1 MQYSKSINS
10 VNITDLENILKA
22 DSLNIAVLEQL
33 ALLCLENDQERK
45 FLNLLDKNKM
55 LSHTDDFYQSIGLV
69 YLRRSEFEK
78 SIFYLKKIIQKN
90 PEAFEAL
97 VNIGLAFA
105 SLNKFND
112 ALTYFERAM
121 SLNEYSEELYYN
133 IGLIHDKNNNFLEAT
148 QFYEKAI
155 AINPNFVEAWINL
168 GVCNF
173 EIFEYEKSIKCYSQA
188 KKINPQVVDIWI
200 NEAFVYKAIF
210 RRDLALASLENALAI
225 NPQSLD
231 AMTLVA
237 DIALESANY
246 SLASNYYKKII
257 QCNKKQPFIYGLLMH
272 CNMMQCNWD
281 GYFENKK
288 SIEDGVLSGESITPP
303 FPFIAFTDS
312 PQLQLKS
319 SKIWAESKYSKDR
332 MHLRV
337 NSVKTKIKIAYF
349 SSDFY
354 NHATTSLLGDVLK
367 NHDKEIFD
375 IYLFSFS
382 IFSDEISIELE
393 KHCTQIFKINDKN
406 DSFVINLSRDLQ
418 LDIAVDLKGYTQFS
432 RPQIFACGIAP
443 IQINFL
449 GYPGTMG
456 CDFIDFIIADQ
467 FLIPPGMIAFYEEK
481 VVYLPD
487 CYQPNNEITLGLN
500 TPSTKFDRVYFEL
513 PEDSFIFASF
523 NSSYKI
529 TPEVFDSWIR
539 ILEGTKNSIL
549 WILVNNSEAE
559 INLQN
564 YAASKGFDYQGRI
577 LFCRPVKKDLHVF
590 RLNCVDLHLD
600 TFPCN
605 GHTTTS
611 DAIRVGLPVI
621 TISGNTF
628 ASRVSGSLLTCLGLH
643 QLIANDIN
651 HYEEMAIAYA
661 SNQADFCSLKKKL
674 IHSLSNTSLFMPKVY
689 AKNLEA
695 IFSSLVIKS
704 HSLLE

>member
-1 MQYSKSINS
+1 
-10 VNITDLENILKA
+10 VNISDLENILKE
-22 DSLNIAVLEQL
+22 DSSNIVAIELL
-33 ALLCLENDQERK
+33 ALLYLQNNQENK
-45 FLNLLDKNKM
+45 FHNLLSKKTI
-55 LSHTDDFYQSIGLV
+55 SPHSDDFYFNIGLIF
-69 YLRRSEFEK
+69 LSKSEYEK
-78 SIFYLKKIIQKN
+78 SILYLNKVSQNN
-90 PEAFEAL
+90 PKAFEVL
-97 VNIGLAFA
+97 VNIGLALA

-112 ALTYFERAM
+112 ALTYFDRAM
-121 SLNEYSEELYYN
+121 LLNEHSEELHYN
-133 IGLIHDKNNNFLEAT
+133 IGLIHDKKNDSVEAMH
-148 QFYEKAI
+148 FYEKAI
-155 AINPNFVEAWINL
+155 AINPDFVEAWINL

-173 EIFEYEKSIKCYSQA
+173 ERFEFDKSIECYSQA
-188 KKINPQVVDIWI
+188 KKINPQVIDIWI
-200 NEAFVYKAIF
+200 NEAFVYKAIL
-210 RRDLALASLENALAI
+210 RRDLAIASLENALAI

-246 SLASNYYKKII
+246 SLASSFYKKII
-257 QCNKKQPFIYGLLMH
+257 LCNKKQPFIHGLLMH

-281 GYFENKK
+281 GYFENRQF
-288 SIEDGVLSGESITPP
+288 IEDGVLRGESVTPP
-303 FPFIAFTDS
+303 FPFIALTDN

-332 MHLRV
+332 CHLKGNGVR
-337 NSVKTKIKIAYF
+337 KKIKIAYF

-354 NHATTSLLGDVLK
+354 SHATTSLLGDVLK

-375 IYLFSFS
+375 IYLFDFS
-382 IFSDEISIELE
+382 ILSDETSSELE
-393 KHCTQIFKINDKN
+393 RYSTQVFKINNKN

-456 CDFIDFIIADQ
+456 CSFIDYIIADQ
-467 FLIPPGMIAFYEEK
+467 FLIPPSMAAFYEEK
-481 VVYLPD
+481 VIYLPD
-487 CYQPNNEITLGLN
+487 CYQPNNEITLGLEV
-500 TPSTKFDRVYFEL
+500 STSEFDRAYFGL
-513 PEDSFIFASF
+513 PKDSFIFASF

-539 ILEGTKNSIL
+539 ILKNTKNTIL
-549 WILVNNSEAE
+549 LILVNTSEAE
-559 INLQN
+559 TNLQN
-564 YAASKGFDYQGRI
+564 YAVSKGFDHPERL
-577 LFCRPVKKDLHVF
+577 LFCRPIKKNLHLS

-611 DAIRVGLPVI
+611 DALRAGLPVI

-628 ASRVSGSLLTCLGLH
+628 ASRVSGSLLSCLGLH
-643 QLIANDIN
+643 ELIANDLS
-651 HYEEMAIAYA
+651 HYEEKAIALA
-661 SNQADFCSLKKKL
+661 SNKDDYDLLEKKL
-674 IHSLSNTSLFMPKVY
+674 TRCLVNSSLFAPKVY

-695 IFSSLVIKS
+695 IFSSLVNQ
-704 HSLLE
+704 